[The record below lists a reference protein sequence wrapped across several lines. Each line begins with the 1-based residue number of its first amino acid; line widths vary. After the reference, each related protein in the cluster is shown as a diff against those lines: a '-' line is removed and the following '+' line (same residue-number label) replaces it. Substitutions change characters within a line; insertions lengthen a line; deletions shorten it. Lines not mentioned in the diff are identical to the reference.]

1 VEVFTGVVNSAGSG
15 GAPDDASPHPGRSEM
30 APAEASAAVRMR
42 GLWKSFPGVQALRGV
57 DLDLDEGEVHGL
69 VGENGAGKSTLAK
82 ILSGSFAV
90 DVGTIEVFGKPLPP
104 ASPAAA
110 RRAGIAAVSQEPNIV
125 PKLSPVANVFLGQ
138 TRTRNGFLRE
148 RQMRQRFLEWSR
160 LLNVSLPT
168 GGAAGALSIGAQQ
181 SIEIIRALEQEARI
195 VIMDEPTASLGPA
208 EREALHR
215 TIRLL
220 QEHGAAIIFISH
232 KLDEVLEICETV
244 TVLRDGQKVV
254 STPASSAS
262 VDSLVAAMLGE
273 RLEVVLEQEARAHRR
288 ERQATRDI
296 VLKIEGVTVEARLHG
311 VDLSVRRGEILGIAG
326 LVGSGRTTLLRA
338 IGGAEPSATGRMT
351 VGGRRVHW
359 PTTPR
364 QALRLGLAL
373 APEDR
378 RTQGLVLSLVA
389 GENAVLPVLDTL
401 TTAGFVRRG
410 LLFRQAASAAEKVG
424 FSPNRI
430 RAVARTLSGGNQQKL
445 MLAKSLSTAP
455 KVLLIDEPVRGVD
468 VGAKAEILSQL
479 LQLTEQGM
487 ALIMVSEETEELL
500 ALVDRVVVLRNGTV
514 AGEFVGEELEIEP
527 ILKSM
532 FPT

>member
-1 VEVFTGVVNSAGSG
+1 VT
-15 GAPDDASPHPGRSEM
+15 
-30 APAEASAAVRMR
+30 PAAARVAVRMR
-42 GLWKSFPGVQALRGV
+42 GLRKSFPGVHALRGV
-57 DLDLDEGEVHGL
+57 DLDLSEGEVHGL

-82 ILSGSFAV
+82 MLSGGHAL
-90 DVGTIEVFGKPLPP
+90 DGGTIEVFDEPLPP

-110 RRAGIAAVSQEPNIV
+110 RRAGIAAIYQEPNII

-138 TRTRNGFLRE
+138 TRTRNGFVRE
-148 RQMRQRFLEWSR
+148 RQMRERFLEWTR
-160 LLNVSLPT
+160 LLGVSLPT
-168 GGAAGALSIGAQQ
+168 GGPSGALSIGAQQ

-215 TIRLL
+215 MIRLL
-220 QEHGAAIIFISH
+220 QERGAAIIFISH
-232 KLDEVLEICETV
+232 KLDEVLELCDTV

-254 STPASSAS
+254 STAARSAS

-288 ERQATRDI
+288 ERRVTGDD
-296 VLKIEGVTVEARLHG
+296 VLRIEGLTVAGRLHG
-311 VDLSVRRGEILGIAG
+311 VDLSVHRGEILGIAG

-338 IGGAEPSATGRMT
+338 LAGAEPSATGRMA
-351 VGGRRVHW
+351 VDARRVQW

-378 RTQGLVLSLVA
+378 RTQGLVLSLIA
-389 GENAVLPVLDTL
+389 GENVVLPILGQL
-401 TTAGFVRRG
+401 TTGGFVRKR
-410 LLFRQAASAAEKVG
+410 LLFRQAASAAAKVG
-424 FSPNRI
+424 FAQNRI
-430 RAVARTLSGGNQQKL
+430 RAPARTLSGGNQQKL
-445 MLAKSLSTAP
+445 MLAKSLSTTP
-455 KVLLIDEPVRGVD
+455 KVLLVDEPVRGVD

-479 LQLTEQGM
+479 LQLAEQGM
-487 ALIMVSEETEELL
+487 ALIMVSEEIEELL
-500 ALVDRVVVLRNGTV
+500 ALVDRVVVLRKGTV
-514 AGEFVGEELEIEP
+514 AGEFAGEALEIEP
-527 ILKSM
+527 ILRSM

>member
-1 VEVFTGVVNSAGSG
+1 
-15 GAPDDASPHPGRSEM
+15 
-30 APAEASAAVRMR
+30 MR
-42 GLWKSFPGVQALRGV
+42 GLRKSFPGVYALRGV
-57 DLDLDEGEVHGL
+57 DLDLREGEVHGL
-69 VGENGAGKSTLAK
+69 VGENGAGKSTLARM
-82 ILSGSFAV
+82 LSGSDAP
-90 DVGTIEVFGKPLPP
+90 DDGMIEVFGEPLPP

-110 RRAGIAAVSQEPNIV
+110 RRAGIAAIYQEPNIV

-138 TRTRNGFLRE
+138 SRTRNGFVSE
-148 RQMRQRFLEWSR
+148 GQMRERFLEWSR
-160 LLNVSLPT
+160 LLDVSLPT
-168 GGAAGALSIGAQQ
+168 DGAAGALSIGAQQ
-181 SIEIIRALEQEARI
+181 SIEIMRALEQEARI

-220 QEHGAAIIFISH
+220 QKRGAAIVFISH
-232 KLDEVLEICETV
+232 KLDEVLDLCATV
-244 TVLRDGQKVV
+244 TVLRDGQKVI
-254 STPASSAS
+254 STPARSAS

-273 RLEVVLEQEARAHRR
+273 RLELVLEQEARTRRR
-288 ERQATRDI
+288 ERHATGDD
-296 VLKIEGVTVEARLHG
+296 VLRIEDLTVAGRLDG

-338 IGGAEPSATGRMT
+338 LAGAESSATGRM
-351 VGGRRVHW
+351 VVDGRHVPW

-389 GENAVLPVLDTL
+389 GENVVLPVLYRL
-401 TTAGFVRRG
+401 TTAGFVRRS
-410 LLFRQAASAAEKVG
+410 LLFRQAASAAAKVG
-424 FSPNRI
+424 FAPNRI
-430 RAVARTLSGGNQQKL
+430 RVLTRTLSGGNQQKL
-445 MLAKSLSTAP
+445 MLAKSLSTTP

-468 VGAKAEILSQL
+468 VGAKAEILTQL
-479 LQLTEQGM
+479 LQLAEQGM

-500 ALVDRVVVLRNGTV
+500 ALVDRVVVLSNGTV
-514 AGEFVGEELEIEP
+514 AGEFTGEKLELEP